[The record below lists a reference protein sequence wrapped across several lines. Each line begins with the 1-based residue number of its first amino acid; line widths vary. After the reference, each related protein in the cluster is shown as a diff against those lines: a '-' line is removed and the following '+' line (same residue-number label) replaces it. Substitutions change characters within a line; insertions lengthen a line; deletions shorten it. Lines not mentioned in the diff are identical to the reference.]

1 MNDGVKIILE
11 RMKTHPEEFVQSM
24 HLGRTKWS
32 SLVDFYDNVL
42 TDEEKKAIKDGI
54 IELNRAE
61 FTKKVMEKLLEE
73 DKPAELDPEWW
84 NRPQIVANNNNF
96 GYTTSS
102 TLSLQE
108 MVLKE
113 QEKAMKQAIQN
124 EMAKIKYDQLTK
136 QQKNQSKMEQLLK
149 RVTGS
154 KY

>member
-1 MNDGVKIILE
+1 MNDGVKILLE
-11 RMKTHPEEFVQSM
+11 RMKTHPEEFVSSM

-42 TDEEKKAIKDGI
+42 TDEEKKAIKDGV

-61 FTKKVMEKLLEE
+61 FTKKVLEMLMEEPPKET
-73 DKPAELDPEWW
+73 LDSEWW
-84 NRPQIVANNNNF
+84 NRPQLVANNNTLAY
-96 GYTTSS
+96 GSS
-102 TLSLQE
+102 TLSFQE

-124 EMAKIKYDQLTK
+124 EMAKIRYDQLTK